1 MISMSGSPAQRKAG
15 GVGSARKSGRR
26 NVYPIFVLPAAVFL
40 VLLALYPFLNLIWMS
55 LSDVSAVNIVRGGWP
70 FVGFKNFDR
79 LFHLSDFILS
89 FRNTLIFVVIVV
101 FVGMLG
107 GLGAATLLQ
116 TKGKFP
122 AVALGLMV
130 FTWAM
135 PPVVLGSLWK
145 FLLLPG
151 GLVNSIIR
159 LMHLYPKGPLWLVQ
173 ENLVLI
179 SVALVNSWAVVPF
192 SALVYRAALVD
203 IPIELLDAA
212 SVDGASKYQ
221 RFLLV
226 KLPLL
231 MPITLILTVLT
242 VVYAFRSFDFIYVMT
257 YGGPGVAST
266 TLPFLSYR
274 LSFINYKYALGAG
287 VAVFTVLVVFVLA
300 FVYVRATRRTE
311 GM

>member
-1 MISMSGSPAQRKAG
+1 MKVSESRGVAASRPRGNRRAG
-15 GVGSARKSGRR
+15 
-26 NVYPIFVLPAAVFL
+26 YWPFVIPAAVFL
-40 VLLALYPFLNLIWMS
+40 LLLALYPFVSLIWMT

-70 FVGFKNFDR
+70 FIGLKNFET
-79 LFHLSDFILS
+79 LFHMSDAILALK
-89 FRNTLIFVVIVV
+89 NTLIFVAVV
-101 FVGMLG
+101 VGIGMLG

-116 TKGKFP
+116 AKGRLS
-122 AVALGLMV
+122 AVGLGLMV

-145 FLLLPG
+145 FLLLPN
-151 GLVNSIIR
+151 GLINDVITQ
-159 LMHLYPKGPLWLVQ
+159 LHLVAKGPLWLVQ
-173 ENLVLI
+173 GNLVLLT
-179 SVALVNSWAVVPF
+179 VALVNSWAVVPF

-203 IPIELLDAA
+203 IPLELLDAA
-212 SVDGASKYQ
+212 SVDGASKFQ
-221 RFLLV
+221 RFMRI

-274 LSFINYKYALGAG
+274 LSFVQYKYALGAT
-287 VAVFTVLVVFVLA
+287 VAVFTILIVFVLA
-300 FVYVRATRRTE
+300 FVYVRATKRTE
-311 GM
+311 GT

>member
-1 MISMSGSPAQRKAG
+1 MKELKARGLATKKPRGTRRASYWLFVMPAT
-15 GVGSARKSGRR
+15 
-26 NVYPIFVLPAAVFL
+26 VFL
-40 VLLALYPFLNLIWMS
+40 LLLALYPFLSLIWMS

-70 FVGFKNFDR
+70 FVGVKNFQTI
-79 LFHLSDFILS
+79 FHMSDAILALK
-89 FRNTLIFVVIVV
+89 NTLVFVVIVV
-101 FVGMLG
+101 GIGMVG

-116 TKGKFP
+116 AKGRLSAFG
-122 AVALGLMV
+122 LGLMI

-145 FLLLPG
+145 FLLLPN
-151 GLVNSIIR
+151 GLINDLLVHLH
-159 LMHLYPKGPLWLVQ
+159 LMAKGPLWLVQ
-173 ENLVLI
+173 GHLVLLT
-179 SVALVNSWAVVPF
+179 VALVNSWAVVPF

-203 IPIELLDAA
+203 IPLELLDAA
-212 SVDGASKYQ
+212 SVDGASKFQ
-221 RFLLV
+221 RFMRV

-274 LSFINYKYALGAG
+274 LSFVNYKYALGAT
-287 VAVFTVLVVFVLA
+287 VAVFTILIVFVLA
-300 FVYVRATRRTE
+300 FVYVRATKRTE
-311 GM
+311 ET